1 MLSLHIDSQI
11 YTNFSF
17 TPTLDQKK
25 LIEMLSQYI
34 AESKN
39 GDIFI
44 VNGYAG
50 TGKTTVI
57 AALVKTLRQHKTN
70 VYLLAP
76 TGRAAKIMSQYS
88 STQAYTI
95 HKKIYKQKS
104 ALIDKFVLD
113 RNLSKNS
120 YFIID
125 EASMLS
131 DSSYENNIFGSGNLL
146 HDLISYVNNGA
157 NCRLI
162 IVGDKAQLP
171 PIGHPVSPALDIHTM
186 EFYGRI
192 TYCEIKKVVRQ
203 QMGSGVLTNATLIR
217 KLIERGEKGIPK
229 FKLDYPDIKAI
240 SGSQFVEELET
251 AYSLFGIKETIVI
264 TRSNKQ
270 ANRFNQGIRS
280 RVLYQE
286 EEISSGDLLMV
297 VKNNYHYISEEQ
309 AFDFIANGDIVEIMR
324 IRRYEELY
332 GFRFVNVALCF
343 PDYDNLE
350 MECKIILDTLE
361 SDTPSLNQEQS
372 RQLFYAIEEDYSHI
386 TRKAERYN
394 KIKEDD
400 YYNALQIKFAYAI
413 TCHKAQGGQW
423 DCVFIDKML
432 FGEEEMNSDL
442 QRWLYTAF
450 TRTKKK
456 VYLINFDDR
465 FFENPPEYW

>member
-171 PIGHPVSPALDIHTM
+171 PHRAS
-186 EFYGRI
+186 RI
-192 TYCEIKKVVRQ
+192 SRPRYTYH
-203 QMGSGVLTNATLIR
+203 
-217 KLIERGEKGIPK
+217 GI
-229 FKLDYPDIKAI
+229 LRTYH
-240 SGSQFVEELET
+240 
-251 AYSLFGIKETIVI
+251 
-264 TRSNKQ
+264 
-270 ANRFNQGIRS
+270 
-280 RVLYQE
+280 
-286 EEISSGDLLMV
+286 LL
-297 VKNNYHYISEEQ
+297 
-309 AFDFIANGDIVEIMR
+309 
-324 IRRYEELY
+324 
-332 GFRFVNVALCF
+332 
-343 PDYDNLE
+343 
-350 MECKIILDTLE
+350 
-361 SDTPSLNQEQS
+361 
-372 RQLFYAIEEDYSHI
+372 
-386 TRKAERYN
+386 
-394 KIKEDD
+394 
-400 YYNALQIKFAYAI
+400 
-413 TCHKAQGGQW
+413 
-423 DCVFIDKML
+423 
-432 FGEEEMNSDL
+432 
-442 QRWLYTAF
+442 
-450 TRTKKK
+450 
-456 VYLINFDDR
+456 
-465 FFENPPEYW
+465 

>member
-1 MLSLHIDSQI
+1 
-11 YTNFSF
+11 
-17 TPTLDQKK
+17 
-25 LIEMLSQYI
+25 MLSQYI

-192 TYCEIKKVVRQ
+192 TYCELK
-203 QMGSGVLTNATLIR
+203 
-217 KLIERGEKGIPK
+217 
-229 FKLDYPDIKAI
+229 
-240 SGSQFVEELET
+240 
-251 AYSLFGIKETIVI
+251 
-264 TRSNKQ
+264 
-270 ANRFNQGIRS
+270 
-280 RVLYQE
+280 
-286 EEISSGDLLMV
+286 
-297 VKNNYHYISEEQ
+297 
-309 AFDFIANGDIVEIMR
+309 
-324 IRRYEELY
+324 
-332 GFRFVNVALCF
+332 
-343 PDYDNLE
+343 
-350 MECKIILDTLE
+350 
-361 SDTPSLNQEQS
+361 
-372 RQLFYAIEEDYSHI
+372 
-386 TRKAERYN
+386 
-394 KIKEDD
+394 
-400 YYNALQIKFAYAI
+400 
-413 TCHKAQGGQW
+413 
-423 DCVFIDKML
+423 
-432 FGEEEMNSDL
+432 
-442 QRWLYTAF
+442 
-450 TRTKKK
+450 
-456 VYLINFDDR
+456 
-465 FFENPPEYW
+465 

>member
-1 MLSLHIDSQI
+1 
-11 YTNFSF
+11 
-17 TPTLDQKK
+17 
-25 LIEMLSQYI
+25 
-34 AESKN
+34 
-39 GDIFI
+39 
-44 VNGYAG
+44 
-50 TGKTTVI
+50 
-57 AALVKTLRQHKTN
+57 
-70 VYLLAP
+70 
-76 TGRAAKIMSQYS
+76 
-88 STQAYTI
+88 
-95 HKKIYKQKS
+95 
-104 ALIDKFVLD
+104 
-113 RNLSKNS
+113 
-120 YFIID
+120 
-125 EASMLS
+125 
-131 DSSYENNIFGSGNLL
+131 
-146 HDLISYVNNGA
+146 
-157 NCRLI
+157 
-162 IVGDKAQLP
+162 
-171 PIGHPVSPALDIHTM
+171 
-186 EFYGRI
+186 
-192 TYCEIKKVVRQ
+192 
-203 QMGSGVLTNATLIR
+203 MGSGVLTNATLIR

-332 GFRFVNVALCF
+332 GFRFVNVALRF